1 MAPVMDLTP
10 ASLRRWQTRRQAR
23 PAELR
28 RRGRPTVLSG
38 TVRLRLRHEYRA
50 HFGQWGPQVLAHWA
64 QREHLGHFSPTT
76 IGHAIAD
83 LRPVLAP
90 APTPRRCRVT
100 APMVLWSDDGAGFR
114 EHGQKHEALLLSD
127 DCSRFKVGHRL
138 VDGPAHGE
146 DVVACLR
153 AAFEQH
159 GAPLVL
165 KRDNGAVLHVD
176 GVARLLD
183 EHGVVEL
190 TSPPGYPQYNGKTE
204 RTVRD
209 VKSFMRAMRRAVPK
223 APLATR
229 LEAALQDLNHDR
241 PRPVLGGRTAAE
253 VFRDRSRSLPDR
265 AAFRAA
271 VLRRETELLGGACSR
286 HAQANAR
293 RRAVT
298 EVLSAYGLIE
308 IEADVSGNSSGE
320 GRTN

>member
-1 MAPVMDLTP
+1 MDLTP
-10 ASLRRWQTRRQAR
+10 ATLRRWRTRQQVA
-23 PAELR
+23 PAEPRPL
-28 RRGRPTVLSG
+28 GRPTVLSAS
-38 TVRLRLRHEYRA
+38 VRLRLRNEYRA
-50 HFGQWGPQVLAHWA
+50 HYGQWGPRVLAHWV
-64 QREHLGHFSPTT
+64 QRQGLGHFSPTT
-76 IGHAIAD
+76 LAKAIAD
-83 LRPVLAP
+83 LRPP
-90 APTPRRCRVT
+90 AAAAATPRRCRIT

-138 VDGPAHGE
+138 VAGPAQGD
-146 DVVACLR
+146 DVVACLK
-153 AAFEQH
+153 AAFAQY

-183 EHGVVEL
+183 EYGVVEL

-209 VKSFMRAMRRAVPK
+209 VKSFMRAMRRALPK

-229 LEAALQDLNHDR
+229 FAAALQDLNHDR
-241 PRPVLGGRTAAE
+241 PRPVLAGRTAAE

-265 AAFRAA
+265 TQFRAA
-271 VLRRETELLGGACSR
+271 VAHREAELLGDACSR
-286 HAQANAR
+286 HAMADAR

-298 EVLSAYGLIE
+298 EVLSAYGLLE
-308 IEADVSGNSSGE
+308 IEADVSGDLVRE